1 MPVTNLNTN
10 DWTNSITPLLTPSQ
24 MQYDVFT
31 KLQTVAVRDYQHAS
45 RIFVDGNFRLSPK
58 YGFLFYVE
66 FDFNPLISSVSNT
79 SAQELGMIVKNV
91 TLPKFSIDTKVHNAY
106 NRKNIVQNKI
116 NYDPVTITFHDDQS
130 DNVRNFWYDY
140 YSFFYRDSDYADATY
155 QLISKYQ
162 ERPTFEWG
170 YTPKPVGSYNSPNA
184 YQNYQYIQAIRIYSL
199 YQKNFSEYELVNP
212 IITSFKHGDHN
223 TSDNQ
228 GLMEH
233 QMSIQFETVKYQ
245 TGYTTNNT
253 VGGYI
258 DLHYDNTPSPL
269 ASAVGA
275 SAVGNGQGGY
285 TTANDRVTDLASFNM
300 TTNSGS
306 VVPPILGIQNSLATA
321 ATTMATA
328 AQAATATTNNAG
340 GFALPALGSTST
352 GVTNSSLI
360 SGQLNQAGQQIGAQ
374 AGTAIGAGVASG
386 IANGLGQNGTA
397 VLGIAAAAISNPSA
411 ALATVENMA
420 LKFVTGAALATTNAL
435 ATAGGQYLSQQISSG
450 VSAINHSLSYGDT
463 PNGTLTGDLAK
474 SFSGVKES
482 VQNFFDP
489 TFTSAT
495 DPSSLNAVNGS
506 DLASDTA
513 RNTATLFNQNTLQGT
528 YTPLSVA
535 DLNTGAGDFLTVKG
549 LDSSISGVSLNS
561 GIPPWPP
568 VP

>member
-10 DWTNSITPLLTPSQ
+10 DWTNSINPLLTPSQ
-24 MQYDVFT
+24 SQYDVYQN
-31 KLQTVAVRDYQHAS
+31 LQTVALRDYQHAA

-91 TLPKFSIDTKVHNAY
+91 SLPKFTIDTKVHNAY

-116 NYDPVTITFHDDQS
+116 NYDPVNITFHDDQA

-170 YTPKPVGSYNSPNA
+170 YTPKPVGSYNSPTA

-223 TSDNQ
+223 NSDNQ
-228 GLMEH
+228 GLLEH

-253 VGGYI
+253 AGGYI
-258 DLHYDNTPSPL
+258 DLHYDSTPSPL
-269 ASAVGA
+269 STAVGVN
-275 SAVGNGQGGY
+275 AVGNGQGGY
-285 TTANDRVTDLASFNM
+285 TYANDTVTDLASYNM

-306 VVPPILGIQNSLATA
+306 VVPPILGIQNSLAKT

-328 AQAATATTNNAG
+328 AQAATAATNNAG
-340 GFALPALGSTST
+340 GFALPSLGSTGT
-352 GVTNSSLI
+352 GITNSSLI
-360 SGQLNQAGQQIGAQ
+360 SGQLNQFGQSAGAQ
-374 AGTAIGAGVASG
+374 AGVSLGSGVAQG
-386 IANGLGQNGTA
+386 VANGLGTNGTQ
-397 VLGIAAAAISNPSA
+397 VLGIAAAAISNPSG
-411 ALATVENMA
+411 ALATVESMA

-435 ATAGGQYLSQQISSG
+435 AAQGGQYLSQQVSSG
-450 VSAINHSLSYGDT
+450 VSAINKSIGYGDT
-463 PNGTLTGDLAK
+463 GTLTGDI
-474 SFSGVKES
+474 SQTFSSVNTG

-495 DPSSLNAVNGS
+495 NPSGLDSVNGS
-506 DLASDTA
+506 DLASDQATA
-513 RNTATLFNQNTLQGT
+513 GTTSTIFDQNTLSGAT
-528 YTPLSVA
+528 IN
-535 DLNTGAGDFLTVKG
+535 LN
-549 LDSSISGVSLNS
+549 LDNSGINGISGVSLDPT
-561 GIPPWPP
+561 IPQYPSIT
-568 VP
+568 